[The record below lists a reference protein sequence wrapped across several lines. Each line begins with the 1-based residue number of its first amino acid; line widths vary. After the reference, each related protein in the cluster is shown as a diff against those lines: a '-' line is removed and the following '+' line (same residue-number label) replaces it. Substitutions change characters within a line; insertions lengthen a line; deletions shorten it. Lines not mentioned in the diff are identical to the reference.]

1 MTALHPSRA
10 ALSSDAPAV
19 VSVVARSNTGKTTLI
34 ESLIP
39 EIQSLGLSVG
49 VLKHHERPTLFD
61 LPRKDTSRASEAGAD
76 VVVGVSPVQVATF
89 QAVREPDL
97 YEILKS
103 SFNQV
108 DLVLTEGYKSGNYP
122 KLEVFRAE
130 RSSELLCPEE
140 SLLAVATDTELPVDV
155 PQFGL
160 DDASGIAAYLVAWL
174 QATEMTQ

>member
-1 MTALHPSRA
+1 
-10 ALSSDAPAV
+10 
-19 VSVVARSNTGKTTLI
+19 
-34 ESLIP
+34 
-39 EIQSLGLSVG
+39 

-97 YEILKS
+97 DEILKS

-122 KLEVFRAE
+122 KIEVFRAE

-140 SLLAVATDTELPVDV
+140 GLLAVVTDTELPVDV

-174 QATEMTQ
+174 QAPELTEPGVVRERQVRRAHRRATRSMRP